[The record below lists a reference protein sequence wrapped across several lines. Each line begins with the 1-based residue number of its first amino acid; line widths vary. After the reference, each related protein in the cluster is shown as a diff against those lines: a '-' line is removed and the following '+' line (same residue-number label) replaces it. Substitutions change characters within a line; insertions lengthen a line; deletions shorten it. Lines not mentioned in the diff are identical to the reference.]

1 MISRFFIDR
10 PVFAGVLSIVIVI
23 AGLAAMS
30 GLPIAQFPEI
40 TPPLLQITASYPGA
54 DAETASGTVA
64 APIEQQVNGVDNMI
78 YMQSNNSNSG
88 DTGLNV
94 YFDIGTDV
102 DRVLTD
108 LTNRANLANP
118 QLPQD
123 VTRNGVVIK
132 KSSPNILMAITIL
145 SDGSRDPNEVANYTS
160 INIVDELKRI
170 PGANQVSMFGLTDY
184 AMRIWLRPDRM
195 AELGITTAD
204 VRKAI
209 QEQNTQPAAGRIG
222 QEPTAG
228 PVQLS
233 FPVTARGRLSTPE
246 EFDDIMV
253 RSNPDGSSIR
263 IRDIARS
270 ELGIR
275 SYDVSSQ
282 LNGKDATVILVY
294 QQPGANALTVATDIR
309 AALDRLSKNFPSGV
323 SYVVP
328 YDTTKFVEV
337 SIEAVIHTFFEAV
350 VLVVVVVFLFL
361 QNWRAT
367 VIPLLAVPV
376 SIIGTFAGM
385 YALDFSINTLTLFG
399 MILAIGIVVDDAIVV
414 VESVEHNMAQ
424 GMSPK
429 EAARRTMD
437 EVSGPVVAIVL
448 VLCAVFVPVGFLGG
462 ITGQLYKQFAITIA
476 ISVVISG
483 IVALT
488 LSPALAAVL
497 LKPSHGEKNIFFR
510 GFEAGFHKITGGY
523 LLGATFLIKRAL
535 LGTVLFAGVLAI
547 AYGLF
552 RTVPTSFVP
561 DEDQGYLIVAA
572 FLPDGASLERTREVA
587 EQIAKEAQQN
597 PAVENVLA
605 LGGFNMLDSQNKPN
619 AATVFVPLKDWKE
632 RKDPAQY
639 ADAVRKQL
647 QQKFAASIGDAMV
660 LVFNPP
666 PIPGLGTTGGFEF
679 WVQNRGEGGTAALEK
694 AVHELIAKS
703 REEPA
708 LAGLSTLIRAN
719 SQQLFV
725 DLDRDRA
732 RSLGVQ
738 VTDVFDLLQGLFGT
752 VYVNDFNKFGRTYR
766 VILQAEPD
774 YRTRP
779 EDINKVYV
787 RASSGQMV
795 PLSALVQLRY
805 TTGPDNV
812 ARFNGFVAARI
823 NGGPAPGY
831 SSGQA
836 LAAMEKLARE
846 HLPPNMYFEWAGQAF
861 QEKKAGSSSAL
872 AFGFG
877 LVMVFLILAAQYE
890 KWTLPLSV
898 LVAVPFG
905 VCGALIAVFARGLNN
920 DVYFQIGL
928 VTLIGLAAKNAILI
942 VEFAVEYRHAGRSA
956 MDAALEAARLRFR
969 PIVMTSLA
977 FILGCV
983 PLAISSGAGANSRIS
998 IGTGVIGG
1006 MLGATV
1012 LAIFFVP
1019 LFYRLFDRGE
1029 SQGHGHAEAP
1039 SGVVPDVHALPPD
1052 PSAPLPPA
1060 PEGDRHA

>member
-10 PVFAGVLSIVIVI
+10 PVFAAVLSIVIVI
-23 AGLAAMS
+23 AGLAAIK

-40 TPPLLQITASYPGA
+40 TPPLLQISASYPGA

-64 APIEQQVNGVDNMI
+64 APIEQQVNGVDGMI
-78 YMQSNNSNSG
+78 YMQSNNSSSG

-132 KSSPNILMAITIL
+132 KSSPNILMAIAVL
-145 SDGSRDPNEVANYTS
+145 SDGSRDPNEVANYAS
-160 INIVDELKRI
+160 INIVDEIKRI

-184 AMRIWLRPDRM
+184 AMRVWLKPDRM
-195 AELGITTAD
+195 AELGITTSD
-204 VRKAI
+204 IRSAI
-209 QEQNTQPAAGRIG
+209 NEQNAQPAAGRIG

-233 FPVTARGRLSTPE
+233 FPVTARGRLTTPE
-246 EFDDIMV
+246 EFSNIIL
-253 RSNPDGSSIR
+253 RSNPDGSAVYL
-263 IRDIARS
+263 RDVART

-282 LNGKDATVILVY
+282 VNGKDAAVILVY
-294 QQPGANALTVATDIR
+294 QQPGANALDVATAVR
-309 AALDRLSKNFPSGV
+309 QALDRMSKSFPTGV
-323 SYVVP
+323 SYAVP
-328 YDTTKFVEV
+328 YDTTKFINV

-350 VLVVVVVFLFL
+350 ALVVIVVFLFL
-361 QNWRAT
+361 QSWRAT

-385 YALDFSINTLTLFG
+385 YMLGFSINTLTLFG

-414 VESVEHNMAQ
+414 VESVEHNMAHF
-424 GMSPK
+424 GMTPK

-437 EVSGPVVAIVL
+437 EVSGPVIAIVL

-488 LSPALAAVL
+488 LSPALAAL
-497 LKPSHGEKNIFFR
+497 LLRPAKGEKWLFFR
-510 GFEAGFHKITGGY
+510 LFEAGFNKLTGGY
-523 LLGATFLIKRAL
+523 LLGASFLVRRAL
-535 LGTVLFAGVLAI
+535 LGTLLFAGMLAI
-547 AYGLF
+547 TVSLF
-552 RTVPTSFVP
+552 KTVPTSFVP
-561 DEDQGYLIVAA
+561 DEDQGYLIAA
-572 FLPDGASLERTREVA
+572 VFMPDGASLERTREVA
-587 EQIAKEAQQN
+587 KRVSAEALKN
-597 PAVENVLA
+597 PSVEDVLT
-605 LGGFNMLDSQNKPN
+605 LTGFNMLDSQNKPT
-619 AATVFVPLKDWKE
+619 AATVFVTLKDWKE
-632 RKDPAQY
+632 RKDPAQF

-647 QQKFAASIGDAMV
+647 QKTFASLQEGVV

-694 AVHELIAKS
+694 ALHEMLAKAKDY
-703 REEPA
+703 PA
-708 LAGLSTLIRAN
+708 LAGLSTTIRAN
-719 SQQLFV
+719 SQQLYV
-725 DLDRDRA
+725 DLDRERA
-732 RSLGVQ
+732 RALGVKIS
-738 VTDVFDLLQGLFGT
+738 DVFDLLQGLFGS

-766 VILQAEPD
+766 VILQAEPE
-774 YRTRP
+774 YRSTP
-779 EDINKVYV
+779 EDISKVFV
-787 RASSGQMV
+787 RSSSGQMV
-795 PLSALVQLRY
+795 PLSALVQARY

-823 NGGPAPGY
+823 NGSAAPGY
-831 SSGQA
+831 SSGQS
-836 LAAMEKLARE
+836 LAAMEQLAKDV
-846 HLPPNMYFEWAGQAF
+846 LPETMTFAWAGQAF
-861 QEKKAGSSSAL
+861 QEKQAGSSSAI
-872 AFGFG
+872 AFVFG
-877 LVMVFLILAAQYE
+877 LIMVFLILAAQYE
-890 KWTLPLSV
+890 KWSLPFSV
-898 LVAVPFG
+898 MVAVPFG
-905 VCGALIAVFARGLNN
+905 VCGALIAVFLRGLPN

-942 VEFAVEYRHAGRSA
+942 VEFAVEFRHQGKSA
-956 MDAALEAARLRFR
+956 LEAALEAARLRFR

-983 PLAISSGAGANSRIS
+983 PLAISTGAGANSRIS

-1006 MLGATV
+1006 MLGATL

-1019 LFYRLFDRGE
+1019 LFYRLFDRKGPATAEEGE
-1029 SQGHGHAEAP
+1029 HHA
-1039 SGVVPDVHALPPD
+1039 
-1052 PSAPLPPA
+1052 
-1060 PEGDRHA
+1060 